1 MNLGF
6 YQRIGTQGTQDH
18 TCITGRLEVEKP
30 HQSSLLP
37 SPMPL
42 KKTKKKKRRLESIAA
57 LYTEDIGT
65 EGVKKS
71 SMATGALHQGS
82 NFHLPLTEDEE
93 NRRRKRMV
101 RQLQQRGIGIL
112 FRTQP
117 RAKGRPRSL
126 LLLVGRPLCNCC
138 YHVKMI
144 LALSLLLWRWWM
156 CLRWGVAGRPCLM
169 ISTRTVF
176 CPKWRCLPPFC
187 RPIINKQSE
196 RDRTRCMNAQDC

>member
-1 MNLGF
+1 MTMNLGF

-101 RQLQQRGIGIL
+101 RQLQLGRSKHHLSSLLRMANVFFVLSRREGKIWTGRQKEW
-112 FRTQP
+112 
-117 RAKGRPRSL
+117 RAKDIR
-126 LLLVGRPLCNCC
+126 
-138 YHVKMI
+138 
-144 LALSLLLWRWWM
+144 
-156 CLRWGVAGRPCLM
+156 
-169 ISTRTVF
+169 
-176 CPKWRCLPPFC
+176 
-187 RPIINKQSE
+187 
-196 RDRTRCMNAQDC
+196 RTRCTLLSVVGFAKP